1 MRSDIVTKSRLVMM
15 TFIAIFMQC
24 FLILADKVGGGEMGS
39 VEAIT
44 PLVAMGFVYTS
55 EAEQVLANFATLS
68 FDVNVWCIFMQNQ

>member
-1 MRSDIVTKSRLVMM
+1 MM

-44 PLVAMGFVYTS
+44 PLVAMG
-55 EAEQVLANFATLS
+55 LS
-68 FDVNVWCIFMQNQ
+68 LIHI